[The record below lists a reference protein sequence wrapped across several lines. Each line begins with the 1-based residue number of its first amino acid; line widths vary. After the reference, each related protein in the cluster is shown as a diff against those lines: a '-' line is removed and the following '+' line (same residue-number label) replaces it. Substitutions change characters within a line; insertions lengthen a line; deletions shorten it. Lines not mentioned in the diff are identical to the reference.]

1 MTKGFIISKIVLT
14 GKDSESAI
22 IEFKMGLNV
31 ITGPTGTGKSFIFD
45 CINYMLGGKSLD
57 RVPPEATNY
66 DKIFLE
72 VLYRNRFFT
81 LERATKGGQ
90 YQLYQSNY
98 DQIDTIEPK
107 LLLNKHD
114 KNNEDNIS
122 TFLLRFCNLDSKEI
136 RFNNKG
142 KKVSLSFRDICHLS
156 LIPET
161 EITKLESPIFAKG
174 GFQKTK
180 EINVVNFLVTGQDD
194 NAVIAEPDEKVI
206 QFKKGKIE
214 ILDELINSFKEEEN
228 DNKISESDEELKLL
242 EENIIKLKSEQS
254 EILNQ
259 FTINDSKRKDISK
272 SVFNNETLLDNLKET
287 LSRSELLKAHYHSDL
302 NRLNSTIEAG
312 LLLSENTQNVSSCPY
327 CNNEIKN
334 LTSENEILSTIAS
347 CENEIEKI
355 NFLLEEVLES
365 IALLE
370 KNKLEL
376 QSKIDEETK
385 ALLEIEKFINT
396 NINETLKQMELSFT
410 QLYSKRD
417 QLLNKKFKRES
428 IEKFIEYK
436 SGISN
441 SIKSKQEIVYK
452 ELTTSTM
459 YPISEKIYQI
469 LEKCNYSELDTV
481 SFSESTY
488 DFVIGAK
495 NRNLSGKG
503 ERAITYATFVLAM
516 AEHLLGKE
524 YSFSVPVFDSP
535 LVTYRKPNSNG
546 EGISE
551 DLAMDF
557 YRYCAIISKLP
568 QIIILENEEP
578 PLDILNKINHIKFTK
593 SKTDGRYG
601 FIPK

>member
-1 MTKGFIISKIVLT
+1 MTKGFIITKLVLT
-14 GKDSESAI
+14 GKGLESAI
-22 IEFKMGLNV
+22 IDFKKGLNV

-57 RVPPEATNY
+57 RIPPEATNY

-72 VLYRNRFFT
+72 VLSNNKSFT

-90 YQLYQSNY
+90 YNLFKTNY
-98 DQIDTIEPK
+98 NEKDTVVSK
-107 LLLNKHD
+107 LLLAKHD

-122 TFLLRFCNLDSKEI
+122 TFLLDFCNLGGKEI

-142 KKVSLSFRDICHLS
+142 KKVSLSYRDICHLS

-180 EINVVNFLVTGQDD
+180 EINVINFLVTGQDD
-194 NAVIAEPDEKVI
+194 NAVIAEPDEKII

-214 ILDELINSFKEEEN
+214 ILDELINSFGEEEQDTEN
-228 DNKISESDEELKLL
+228 LEADENLKLL
-242 EENIIKLKSEQS
+242 EDNILKLKNEQS

-259 FTINDSKRKDISK
+259 FVINDSKRKNIAK
-272 SVFNNETLLDNLKET
+272 SIFNNETLLENLNET
-287 LSRSELLKAHYHSDL
+287 LSRSELLKAHYHSDI

-312 LLLSENTQNVSSCPY
+312 LLLSENPQNLSSCPY

-334 LTSENEILSTIAS
+334 LTSENEILSTIVS

-355 NFLLEEVLES
+355 NFLSQEVQES
-365 IALLE
+365 ITLLE
-370 KNKLEL
+370 KNKVNI
-376 QSKIDEETK
+376 QSTIEKETK
-385 ALLEIEKFINT
+385 AFLEIEQFINN
-396 NINETLKQMELSFT
+396 NISESLNTIELGFT
-410 QLYSKRD
+410 ELYSKRD
-417 QLLNKKFKRES
+417 ELLNKKFKRQS
-428 IEKFIEYK
+428 IEKFIDFK
-436 SGISN
+436 AGISN
-441 SIKSKQEIVYK
+441 SIKSKKDNIFK

-459 YPISEKIYQI
+459 FPISEKIHQI
-469 LEKCNYSELDTV
+469 LEKCNYSDLDTV
-481 SFSESTY
+481 SFSELTY

-503 ERAITYATFVLAM
+503 ERAITYATFVLAF
-516 AEHLLGKE
+516 AEYLIKKE
-524 YSFSVPVFDSP
+524 YSFGVPVFDSP

-557 YRYCAIISKLP
+557 YRYCASISKLP

-578 PLDILNKINHIKFTK
+578 PSDILDKINHIKFTK
-593 SKTDGRYG
+593 NKTDGRNG
-601 FIPK
+601 FIPN

>member
-1 MTKGFIISKIVLT
+1 MTKGFIITKLILT
-14 GKDSESAI
+14 GKGLEAAI
-22 IEFKMGLNV
+22 IDFKKGLNV

-72 VLYRNRFFT
+72 VLSDNKSFT

-90 YQLYQSNY
+90 YNLFKSNY
-98 DQIDTIEPK
+98 YEKDTVESK
-107 LLLNKHD
+107 LLLTKHD

-122 TFLLRFCNLDSKEI
+122 TFLLDFCNLGGKEI

-142 KKVSLSFRDICHLS
+142 KKVSLSYRDICHLS

-161 EITKLESPIFAKG
+161 EITKLDSPIFAKG

-180 EINVVNFLVTGQDD
+180 EINVITFLVTGQDD
-194 NAVIAEPDEKVI
+194 NSVIAEPDEKII

-214 ILDELINSFKEEEN
+214 ILDELINSFGEEEYDTEN
-228 DNKISESDEELKLL
+228 LESDERLKLL
-242 EENIIKLKSEQS
+242 EDNILKLKNEQS

-259 FTINDSKRKDISK
+259 FVINDSKRKNIAK
-272 SVFNNETLLDNLKET
+272 SIFNNETLLENLKET
-287 LSRSELLKAHYHSDL
+287 LFRSELLKKHYHSDI

-312 LLLSENTQNVSSCPY
+312 LLLSENPQNVSSCPY

-334 LTSENEILSTIAS
+334 LTSENEILSTIVS

-355 NFLLEEVLES
+355 NFLLEEVQES
-365 IALLE
+365 ITLLE
-370 KNKLEL
+370 RNKVGI
-376 QSKIDEETK
+376 QSTIDKETK
-385 ALLEIEKFINT
+385 AFLEIEKFINN
-396 NINETLKQMELSFT
+396 NITESLKMIELGFT
-410 QLYSKRD
+410 ALYSKRD
-417 QLLNKKFKRES
+417 ELLNKKFKRES
-428 IEKFIEYK
+428 IEKFTDFK
-436 SGISN
+436 SRISN
-441 SIKSKQEIVYK
+441 SIKSKQDNIFKEI
-452 ELTTSTM
+452 TTSTM
-459 YPISEKIYQI
+459 FPISEKIHQI
-469 LEKCNYSELDTV
+469 LEKCNYSDLDTV

-503 ERAITYATFVLAM
+503 ERAITYATFVLAL
-516 AEHLLGKE
+516 AEYLIKKE
-524 YSFSVPVFDSP
+524 YSFGVPVFDSP

-557 YRYCAIISKLP
+557 YRYCANTSELP

-578 PLDILNKINHIKFTK
+578 TSDISDKINHIKFTK
-593 SKTDGRYG
+593 NKTDGRYG
-601 FIPK
+601 FIPN

>member
-14 GKDSESAI
+14 GNDLESAI
-22 IEFKMGLNV
+22 IDLKKGLNV

-57 RVPPEATNY
+57 RVPPEATKY

-72 VLYRNRFFT
+72 VLSNNKYFT

-90 YQLYQSNY
+90 YKLYDSNFEEK
-98 DQIDTIEPK
+98 DTKESK
-107 LLLNKHD
+107 LLLTKHD

-122 TFLLRFCNLDSKEI
+122 TLLLGFCNLDSKEI
-136 RFNNKG
+136 RFNSKG

-194 NAVIAEPDEKVI
+194 NAVITEPNEKVI

-214 ILDELINSFKEEEN
+214 VLDELINSFKEEEN
-228 DNKISESDEELKLL
+228 DDKILESDEELKLL
-242 EENIIKLKSEQS
+242 EENIIILKNEQS
-254 EILNQ
+254 EIMNQ
-259 FTINDSKRKDISK
+259 FTLNDSKRKDKSK
-272 SVFNNETLLDNLKET
+272 SLFNHETLLDNLKET

-302 NRLNSTIEAG
+302 NRLSSTIEAG
-312 LLLSENTQNVSSCPY
+312 FLLSDNTQNLSSCPY

-355 NFLLEEVLES
+355 KFLLEEVLES

-370 KNKLEL
+370 KDKLEL
-376 QSKIDEETK
+376 QSKIEEETK
-385 ALLEIEKFINT
+385 ELLVIEQFIKT
-396 NINETLKQMELSFT
+396 SINEAVKQIELGFT

-417 QLLNKKFKRES
+417 RLLNKKFKRES
-428 IEKFIEYK
+428 IEKFIEFK

-441 SIKSKQEIVYK
+441 SIKLKQENVYK
-452 ELTTSTM
+452 ELTISTI
-459 YPISEKIYQI
+459 YPISEKIHQI

-503 ERAITYATFVLAM
+503 ERAITYATFVLAL
-516 AEHLLGKE
+516 AEYLLEKE

-557 YRYCAIISKLP
+557 YRYCAISSELP

-593 SKTDGRYG
+593 NKTDGRYG
-601 FIPK
+601 FIPN

>member
-1 MTKGFIISKIVLT
+1 MTRGFIISKLVLT
-14 GKDSESAI
+14 GNRLESAI
-22 IEFKMGLNV
+22 IDFEKGLNI

-57 RVPPEATNY
+57 RIPPEATNY

-72 VLYRNRFFT
+72 ISSNNEHFT
-81 LERATKGGQ
+81 LERATKGGH
-90 YQLYQSNY
+90 YNLFKSNY
-98 DQIDTIEPK
+98 NEKDTVESK
-107 LLLNKHD
+107 LLLAKHD
-114 KNNEDNIS
+114 KNNENNIS
-122 TFLLRFCNLDSKEI
+122 TFFLDFCNLGGKEI

-180 EINVVNFLVTGQDD
+180 EINVINFLITGQDD
-194 NAVIAEPDEKVI
+194 NAVIAEPDEKII

-214 ILDELINSFKEEEN
+214 ILDELITSFGEEDYN
-228 DNKISESDEELKLL
+228 TKNTESDERFNFL
-242 EENIIKLKSEQS
+242 EENILKLKNEQS
-254 EILNQ
+254 EILSQ
-259 FTINDSKRKDISK
+259 FAINDSKRKHLSK
-272 SVFNNETLLDNLKET
+272 SIFNNESLLEHLKET
-287 LSRSELLKAHYHSDL
+287 LSRSELLKAHYHSDI

-312 LLLSENTQNVSSCPY
+312 LLLSENPQNVSTCPY
-327 CNNEIKN
+327 CSNEIKN
-334 LTSENEILSTIAS
+334 LSSENEILSTIVS

-355 NFLLEEVLES
+355 NFLLVEVQES
-365 IALLE
+365 IILLQ
-370 KNKLEL
+370 KNKIEL
-376 QSKIDEETK
+376 QSSIEDETK
-385 ALLEIEKFINT
+385 KFLEIEQFINT
-396 NINETLKQMELSFT
+396 NINESLKQIEISFT
-410 QLYSKRD
+410 ELYAKRD
-417 QLLNKKFKRES
+417 ELLNKKFKRES
-428 IEKFIEYK
+428 IEKFIEFK
-436 SGISN
+436 SEISN
-441 SIKSKQEIVYK
+441 LIKSKQDNIFN

-459 YPISEKIYQI
+459 FPISEKIYQI
-469 LEKCNYSELDTV
+469 LEKCNYSDLDTV
-481 SFSESTY
+481 SFSESTN

-503 ERAITYATFVLAM
+503 ERAITYATFVLAL
-516 AEHLLGKE
+516 AEYLTTKE
-524 YSFSVPVFDSP
+524 YSFGIPVFDSP

-557 YRYCAIISKLP
+557 YRYCATISELP

-578 PLDILNKINHIKFTK
+578 TVDILDKLHHIKFTK
-593 SKTDGRYG
+593 NKSDGRYG